1 MMQAMAKIVAS
12 SKNMISQNASQRYV
26 LSANRCKNVFI
37 VGKDKFKDV
46 CSKRM
51 LIDTETNEEFCPQCK
66 SVESED
72 QRLAKE
78 TLAIK
83 KKNEVIHL
91 YDSFADNSLI
101 NDKLKKATF
110 DNYVPPT
117 KELANAKEIIMNFV
131 TTYNKE
137 EPTSMIIT
145 GNYGVGKSHLCV
157 AATKELM
164 KKGHSAMFIQMN
176 KLFTKI
182 KSTWSRNS
190 ELTEDKLMTILAKVD
205 VLIIDDFGAE
215 FTEKDKEGV
224 TWQQTK
230 TNEIVDSRI
239 GKSTLFTTN
248 FNIDELAEMYG
259 ERDFS
264 RMMENAELL
273 EMYGDNY
280 RLRNFKRSE

>member
-1 MMQAMAKIVAS
+1 MQVIKKIVAS
-12 SKNMISQNASQRYV
+12 STNTTSRNASQRYV
-26 LSANRCKNVFI
+26 LSPNRCTNVFL
-37 VGKDKFKDV
+37 VGQEKYKDV

-51 LIDTETNEEFCPQCK
+51 LIDIETNEEFCPQCR
-66 SVESED
+66 SVEKED
-72 QRLAKE
+72 QKLAIE

-83 KKNEVIHL
+83 KKNEIIHL
-91 YDSFADNSLI
+91 YDSFADTSLI

-110 DNYVPPT
+110 ENYVPPK
-117 KELANAKEIIMNFV
+117 KELNDAKEMIMNFV
-131 TTYNKE
+131 ASFNKE
-137 EPTSMIIT
+137 EPTSVIIT
-145 GNYGVGKSHLCV
+145 GDYGVGKSHLCV
-157 AATKELM
+157 AAIKELM

-182 KSTWSRNS
+182 KSTWNKNS
-190 ELTEDKLMTILAKVD
+190 EMTEDKLMSLLAKVD

-224 TWQQTK
+224 TWKQTK

-248 FNIDELAEMYG
+248 FNIGELAGMYG

-264 RMMENAELL
+264 RMMENAEML
-273 EMYGDNY
+273 EMHGDNY
-280 RLRNFKRSE
+280 RLRNFKKGE

>member
-1 MMQAMAKIVAS
+1 MQAMAKIVAS